1 MPIRFSAAIALCA
14 LAFPVGAAPLRAVQ
28 QPATR
33 TPFEEL
39 FRAAMTDSSAV
50 VPLLVE
56 GSRLL
61 ASLPPESA
69 PRLGDTL
76 EPFARRVF
84 FGHEVLPGMERFG
97 LRQHVV
103 AKGETPTSIAAR
115 YDTGPGLLA
124 YLNQGFDARRLRVG
138 QNLKVLDVAHGEL
151 EIEIDRGTFRLAMW
165 RRLAEGGRVLVL
177 YTPVGVG
184 AADSPTPTGSTR
196 ITKRVLQPQWTDP
209 DTRQVFAPTDPRNVL
224 GGYWIALDPD
234 GLGGRRGIGIHG
246 YTGAPSDD
254 WLSKQGSHGCIRMLQ
269 RDVDRV
275 YHTAVEGTLVEL
287 R

>member
-1 MPIRFSAAIALCA
+1 MLIRLSTAIAVCA
-14 LAFPVGAAPLRAVQ
+14 LALPLSAAQ

-39 FRAAMTDSSAV
+39 FRAAMSDASAT

-56 GSRLL
+56 GSRVL

-76 EPFARRVF
+76 EPFARRAF
-84 FGHEVLPGMERFG
+84 FGPENLPGMEALG
-97 LRQHVV
+97 LRHHVV

-115 YDTGPGLLA
+115 YDIGPGLLA
-124 YLNQGFDARRLRVG
+124 YLNRDFDARRLRVG

-151 EIEIDRGTFRLAMW
+151 ELEVDRAMFRLALW
-165 RRLAEGGRVLVL
+165 RRLPEGGRVLVL

-184 AADSPTPTGSTR
+184 ATDSPTPMGSTR
-196 ITKRVLQPQWTDP
+196 VTKRVLQPQWTDP

-275 YHTAVEGTLVEL
+275 YHAAVEGTLVEL